1 LRRANERRPTCDRA
15 RVDWVLA
22 AWRAPEPEPLIKSGR
37 GHVRD
42 FLMARRTSRNAPR
55 RTALAEQR
63 GRRPAQRS
71 RGAGRSRVCQNPAR
85 ARPTGAPLGASKR
98 ARAVAVG
105 RLDHIGTVEKKKPRR
120 VGSVLRRA
128 GVEGEGAGAYC
139 EAGSHAVGRFAMTR
153 RNPSALSDESLVYN
167 NCSPGD
173 TIIIAG
179 TYLSLI
185 ARVCDFSRSVIAT
198 PGGNVLCVVSPQRPI
213 RTNRR

>member
-55 RTALAEQR
+55 RPALAEQR

-128 GVEGEGAGAYC
+128 GVEGEGGTRGGHPSCADDNGRVARRFRTPRDGRRCSTSAGRGGTKWPALRQQSSVQPC
-139 EAGSHAVGRFAMTR
+139 SADR
-153 RNPSALSDESLVYN
+153 R
-167 NCSPGD
+167 
-173 TIIIAG
+173 
-179 TYLSLI
+179 
-185 ARVCDFSRSVIAT
+185 
-198 PGGNVLCVVSPQRPI
+198 PGGE
-213 RTNRR
+213 T